1 MSFTPISDEAKG
13 AAIAAATDSRA
24 RRASGDATVTSE
36 EAAAAAALY
45 VAAKAAGWIV
55 LDCVLS
61 LVTERSAVGERF
73 RAV

>member
-1 MSFTPISDEAKG
+1 MSFTPITDEARA
-13 AAIAAATDSRA
+13 AAIVAATDSRA
-24 RRASGDATVTSE
+24 RRANGDATVTSD

-45 VAAKAAGWIV
+45 VAAKAAGWNV

-61 LVTERSAVGERF
+61 LVTERTAVGERF